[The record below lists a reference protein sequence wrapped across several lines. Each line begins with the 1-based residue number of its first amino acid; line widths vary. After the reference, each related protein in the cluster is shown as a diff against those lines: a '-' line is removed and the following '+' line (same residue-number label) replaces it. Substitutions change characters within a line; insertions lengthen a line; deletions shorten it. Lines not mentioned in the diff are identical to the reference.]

1 MIETLSMSPS
11 GGVTDGDLANLT
23 PDPQN
28 ARLHSSENL
37 DMIQASLEE
46 LGAGRSILIDEND
59 VILAG
64 NGVAEAAQK
73 AGMTRVQI
81 VEADGDAIIAV
92 RRRNLTPDQK
102 TRLALFDNRASDLST
117 FDPLM
122 LAGLQA
128 EGVSLDG
135 LWTGDELDA
144 LLADL
149 PSMEALS
156 AEPDTVTIT
165 DYGGSERGAARDRE
179 YEEVRLPLVGTER
192 GERRENT
199 QEREVSPR
207 PPSADWDKSER
218 YTEPYQ
224 APKEHP
230 ASEERPDTPAPAPVP
245 GLDRVAPTAGL
256 DRVTPGQET
265 SRAGL
270 FLHFRGLK
278 IPLSAEEGAA
288 LDARLAQHRDAVG
301 TYYGFIDSLL
311 APVDALL
318 ASAQAEGK
326 GEPA

>member
-1 MIETLSMSPS
+1 MLETPSSSPASTSKSITSELDLS
-11 GGVTDGDLANLT
+11 ALT
-23 PDPQN
+23 ADPNN
-28 ARLHSSENL
+28 ARLHSAENL
-37 DMIQASLEE
+37 DMIQASLQE

-102 TRLALFDNRASDLST
+102 TRLALFDNRTGELSE

-135 LWTGDELDA
+135 LWTGDELDD
-144 LLADL
+144 LLANLPAMEDL
-149 PSMEALS
+149 TSEDVPSLS
-156 AEPDTVTIT
+156 VT
-165 DYGGSERGAARDRE
+165 DYGGSERGAANARQS
-179 YEEVRLPLVGTER
+179 EEEKQSEEMRL
-192 GERRENT
+192 RRENT
-199 QEREVSPR
+199 QETNYQEREVSPR
-207 PPSADWDKSER
+207 PPSADTD
-218 YTEPYQ
+218 PYRPPTK
-224 APKEHP
+224 APP
-230 ASEERPDTPAPAPVP
+230 ADTPEAADPAPVP

-256 DRVTPGQET
+256 DRVTPDQET

-288 LDARLAQHRDAVG
+288 LDARLAQHRETAG
-301 TYYGFIDSLL
+301 TYYGF
-311 APVDALL
+311 VDALL
-318 ASAQAEGK
+318 ASPQAAVEGD
-326 GEPA
+326 AA